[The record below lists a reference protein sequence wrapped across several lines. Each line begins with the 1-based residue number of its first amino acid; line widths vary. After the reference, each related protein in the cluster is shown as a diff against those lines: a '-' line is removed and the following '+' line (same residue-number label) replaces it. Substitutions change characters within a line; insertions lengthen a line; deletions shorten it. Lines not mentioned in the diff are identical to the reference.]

1 MNGQNLKIA
10 FITVRCLLVI
20 GCCLT
25 YFLELPKWNL
35 FFSCGTAF
43 IYCTLLAS
51 NFMLIKLLTG
61 LYGRFVSKEIDPA
74 FFGYQMSIS
83 LAELAIGISC
93 IYEPKLWVIHL
104 PFY

>member
-61 LYGRFVSKEIDPA
+61 RKKSTRHF
-74 FFGYQMSIS
+74 
-83 LAELAIGISC
+83 LAIKCQS
-93 IYEPKLWVIHL
+93 LSQN
-104 PFY
+104 